1 MQADF
6 LHSICKY
13 IHEHILGHELLF
25 LKHYFSFTTH
35 VLCEFCSV
43 FLCSTGLI
51 AMVCLCCPLLPP
63 GKCIFKLY
71 MSLINELILLS
82 VYHVGICCVLL
93 YVCLLRFGDLES
105 EECTSWFWQISSCYQ
120 YSVSEKEW
128 GQVGKLEKIFWLLRF
143 LEEHITLRL
152 NNAASFVL
160 QEFFSFVILLFAANY
175 ILMSTN

>member
-6 LHSICKY
+6 PHSICKY

-51 AMVCLCCPLLPP
+51 ATVCLCCPLLPP

-82 VYHVGICCVLL
+82 VYHVGICCVLFYMCVYWGL
-93 YVCLLRFGDLES
+93 G
-105 EECTSWFWQISSCYQ
+105 ISSP
-120 YSVSEKEW
+120 K
-128 GQVGKLEKIFWLLRF
+128 
-143 LEEHITLRL
+143 
-152 NNAASFVL
+152 NAHPGFDRSPH
-160 QEFFSFVILLFAANY
+160 VINSLSQKKNEAKWENWRRYFDSSGSWKS
-175 ILMSTN
+175 ISHSD

>member
-13 IHEHILGHELLF
+13 IHNHILGHQLLF
-25 LKHYFSFTTH
+25 LKHYFSFITH

-51 AMVCLCCPLLPP
+51 ATVCLCCPLLPP

-71 MSLINELILLS
+71 MSRINELILLC

-105 EECTSWFWQISSCYQ
+105 EECTPWFWQISSCYQ

-128 GQVGKLEKIFWLLRF
+128 GQGGKLKRIFWLRS
-143 LEEHITLRL
+143 LEEYFTLRL